1 MGVGVVVH
9 QLIKF
14 ERLAGC
20 LGYILQNL
28 LRRVVAVQIAFGSSF
43 FFLPLIRTKEKLA
56 SHILVVSH
64 EFYSLVEAVDGLVH
78 RVDT

>member
-1 MGVGVVVH
+1 MVVH

-43 FFLPLIRTKEKLA
+43 FFLPLVRTKEHLA
-56 SHILVVSH
+56 SHVLVVGH
-64 EFYSLVEAVDGLVH
+64 ELYSLVQAVDRLVH
-78 RVDT
+78 RVYA